1 MPMHITAST
10 IKNDTVDLVFICSR
24 LLCFGVSTV
33 PKEAAYTSVE
43 LCEPHSVQR
52 IVRLW
57 I

>member
-1 MPMHITAST
+1 MPMHITASI
-10 IKNDTVDLVFICSR
+10 IKNDTVDLVFMCSR
-24 LLCFGVSTV
+24 LVCFGASTL

-43 LCEPHSVQR
+43 LYEPQLVQR